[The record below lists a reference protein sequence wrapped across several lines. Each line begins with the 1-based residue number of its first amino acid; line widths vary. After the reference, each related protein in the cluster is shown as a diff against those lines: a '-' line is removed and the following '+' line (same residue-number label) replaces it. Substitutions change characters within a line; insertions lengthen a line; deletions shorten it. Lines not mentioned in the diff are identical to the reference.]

1 MGGGRALSSICTSLS
16 RMDFVN
22 ALESDVSRTSSNVME
37 YRDIYARANEYLQ
50 NRRYDLA
57 LKSFEQLTFMRP
69 DVTYFYASFVY
80 LRSRVCD
87 WSEYVNCIL
96 CVRPHPLTPTLAGTN
111 QTYSDWK
118 LYSRQ
123 I

>member
-1 MGGGRALSSICTSLS
+1 
-16 RMDFVN
+16 
-22 ALESDVSRTSSNVME
+22 ME

-69 DVTYFYASFVY
+69 DVTYFCASFVY

-96 CVRPHPLTPTLAGTN
+96 CSTSSSHSNSQVRIKHV
-111 QTYSDWK
+111 QTGSFTQGRSETTSQDERRSK
-118 LYSRQ
+118 ISRCGASHAPCDAHFSNVKT
-123 I
+123 